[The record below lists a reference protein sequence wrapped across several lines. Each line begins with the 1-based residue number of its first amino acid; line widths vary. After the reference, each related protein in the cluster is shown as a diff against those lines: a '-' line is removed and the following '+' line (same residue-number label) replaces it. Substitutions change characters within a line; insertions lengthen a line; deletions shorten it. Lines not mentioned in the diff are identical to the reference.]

1 MRAPRTGRGLPRSR
15 RIKALVGHWR
25 AALPCP
31 YRLEAVL
38 SDLRGVM
45 PEQYVATDTRS
56 GLEVAVTG
64 DFPEHPDDRVRIA
77 RTCTLFTRLVATILG
92 KSEAERRHG
101 FRAVEIQL
109 ELADALIQQNMDEV
123 QRLVRET
130 MQTMGI
136 TNAQLDDLA
145 RQLQALG
152 FEPGLQGSDAAD
164 GAPASE
170 AGPVIDVPAADLPP
184 ADSPPD
190 HESPG
195 DRQDD
200 QRGSDQEPPVA
211 SS

>member
-1 MRAPRTGRGLPRSR
+1 
-15 RIKALVGHWR
+15 
-25 AALPCP
+25 
-31 YRLEAVL
+31 
-38 SDLRGVM
+38 M
-45 PEQYVATDTRS
+45 PEQYVATDKRS

-92 KSEAERRHG
+92 KSEAERRQG

-145 RQLQALG
+145 RQLQTLG
-152 FEPGLQGSDAAD
+152 FDPGLRGSDAGDDAQ
-164 GAPASE
+164 ASE
-170 AGPVIDVPAADLPP
+170 AGPVIDVPADDLPP
-184 ADSPPD
+184 DDSPPD

-195 DRQDD
+195 D

>member
-1 MRAPRTGRGLPRSR
+1 
-15 RIKALVGHWR
+15 
-25 AALPCP
+25 
-31 YRLEAVL
+31 
-38 SDLRGVM
+38 M
-45 PEQYVATDTRS
+45 PEQYVATDKRS

-77 RTCTLFTRLVATILG
+77 RTCTLFTRLVATILD
-92 KSEAERRHG
+92 KDETERRQG

-145 RQLQALG
+145 RQLHELG
-152 FEPGLQGSDAAD
+152 VDPGLRGSDAAD
-164 GAPASE
+164 GSQSSE
-170 AGPVIDVPAADLPP
+170 AGPVIDLPADDLPP

-190 HESPG
+190 HESSG
-195 DRQDD
+195 DRKDD
-200 QRGSDQEPPVA
+200 QRSSDQEPPVA